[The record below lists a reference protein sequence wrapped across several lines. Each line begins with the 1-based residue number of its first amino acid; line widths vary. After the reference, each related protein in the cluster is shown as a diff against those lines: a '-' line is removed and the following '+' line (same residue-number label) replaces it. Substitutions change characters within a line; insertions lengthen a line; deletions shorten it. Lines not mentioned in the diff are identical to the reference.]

1 MGTSVSTVA
10 RVGALVLLFACA
22 GSAPANLIVN
32 GDFTSGTANWT
43 TAGVAAISGGYV
55 GYGGGSANN
64 GTVYQTITTEPDK
77 WYAVA
82 YDHRS
87 HNTVYT
93 PWTLIMATA
102 YNGTGV
108 AAANAYWG
116 ASSQRA
122 GTTFTTYTHY
132 FQARSDTTTLQFSDF
147 NYSGGSQDV
156 YIDNVNVDLVP
167 DFSQIEVNIASRA
180 TLGQSSFYNAGTF
193 PAAMAT
199 DGQITSTATGSN
211 FMHTLDT
218 EGDADPNTKYM
229 DLVFDQD
236 YEITRIALSPR
247 WGFLQRAGDSLQLLS
262 AADAVIGTVTLG
274 DAASYY
280 ANNNG
285 GAGWFGVRKIRI
297 SETGTANALNFSDIE
312 VYSLQTV
319 VPEPASAGLMA
330 MGFALLCGLK
340 RRLR

>member
-1 MGTSVSTVA
+1 MSTSVSTAA
-10 RVGALVLLFACA
+10 RLGSLVLAIVFA

-32 GDFTSGTANWT
+32 GDFSAGAANWT
-43 TAGVAAISGGYV
+43 TAGVAAISGGFV
-55 GYGGGSANN
+55 SYGGGSANN

-77 WYAVA
+77 WYAVS

-102 YNGTGV
+102 YNGSGI

-122 GTTFTTYTHY
+122 GSTFTTFTHY
-132 FQARSDTTTLQFSDF
+132 FQARSGTTTLQFSDY
-147 NYSGGSQDV
+147 NYSGSSQDV
-156 YIDNVNVDLVP
+156 YIDNVMVDPVP
-167 DFSQIEVNIASRA
+167 DFSEIEVNIAARA
-180 TLGQSSFYNAGTF
+180 TLSQSSFYNAGTY

-199 DGQITSTATGSN
+199 DGQITSSISGN

-218 EGDADPNTKYM
+218 EADADPNTKTM

-236 YEITRIALSPR
+236 YQITRIALSPR

-262 AADAVIGTVTLG
+262 AADALIGTVTLG
-274 DAASYY
+274 DGASYY
-280 ANNNG
+280 TNNNG

-297 SETGTANALNFSDIE
+297 SETGTGNALNFSDIE
-312 VYSLQTV
+312 VYTLQTV
-319 VPEPASAGLMA
+319 VPEPASAGLLA
-330 MGFALLCGLK
+330 IGLGLLCGWK